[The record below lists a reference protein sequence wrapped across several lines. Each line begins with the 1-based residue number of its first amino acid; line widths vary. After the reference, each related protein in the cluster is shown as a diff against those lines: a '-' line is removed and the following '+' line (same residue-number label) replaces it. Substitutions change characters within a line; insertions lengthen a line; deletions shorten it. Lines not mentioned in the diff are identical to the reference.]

1 MAQALVFL
9 VRLTDEDVPLD
20 EALNALSALAEQFQ
34 SGAIVGGTLID
45 SSSATFERV
54 VYPSLLASPFSTLR
68 HVPISSP
75 IFGTC
80 AKAVR
85 EGKTISCSDTAT
97 EACFDV
103 SWRSLYLGLGI
114 HSVQSAPVFSFNGR
128 PLGTFVVALRQP
140 HASFDMEMTGFGV
153 YAMRTILQK
162 PSYYVPGSAVTPPP
176 EDVAFCAPTCRLSWT
191 LYALAEEAFTLSGR
205 CLLPALPSERLKWLL
220 IFSIIIH
227 HPS

>member
-1 MAQALVFL
+1 MERAELVAQALVFL
-9 VRLTDEDVPLD
+9 VRVTDEDTPLD
-20 EALNALSALAEQFQ
+20 EALNVLSALAGQFQ

-45 SSSATFERV
+45 SRSSTFERV

-68 HVPISSP
+68 HVPINSP

-80 AKAVR
+80 TKAVR
-85 EGKTISCSDTAT
+85 EGKPISCSDTAT
-97 EACFDV
+97 ETSFDV

-140 HASFDMEMTGFGV
+140 RACFDMEMTGFGV

-162 PSYYVPGSAVTPPP
+162 PTCYDHPGLRT
-176 EDVAFCAPTCRLSWT
+176 
-191 LYALAEEAFTLSGR
+191 
-205 CLLPALPSERLKWLL
+205 
-220 IFSIIIH
+220 H
-227 HPS
+227 

>member
-1 MAQALVFL
+1 MERAELVAQALVFL
-9 VRLTDEDVPLD
+9 VRVTDEDVPLD

-68 HVPISSP
+68 HVPIGSP

-128 PLGTFVVALRQP
+128 PLGTFVVAIRQP
-140 HASFDMEMTGFGV
+140 HASFDTEMTGFGV

-162 PSYYVPGSAVTPPP
+162 PSCYNSGPPRFNLAWHETPFSLTQKSPKRP
-176 EDVAFCAPTCRLSWT
+176 ATSRFPQQTMHTDASRIGRGRTIT
-191 LYALAEEAFTLSGR
+191 AE
-205 CLLPALPSERLKWLL
+205 P
-220 IFSIIIH
+220 
-227 HPS
+227 